1 MHLGIAFQGLD
12 YTMISDFH
20 WCALWLFE
28 CHNKNQISKLS
39 GYAVIRAWSFRMLTY
54 DNLNQLT
61 PIYQFNKYEYG
72 NIKYTVVLMS

>member
-1 MHLGIAFQGLD
+1 MTLANLLIV
-12 YTMISDFH
+12 T
-20 WCALWLFE
+20 

-39 GYAVIRAWSFRMLTY
+39 GYAAIRAWSFRMLTY